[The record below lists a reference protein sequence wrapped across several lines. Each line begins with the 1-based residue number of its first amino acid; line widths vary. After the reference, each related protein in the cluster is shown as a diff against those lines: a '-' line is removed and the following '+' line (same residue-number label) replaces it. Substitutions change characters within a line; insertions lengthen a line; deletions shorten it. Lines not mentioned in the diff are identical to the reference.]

1 MPLAQHS
8 ADATGYLLIYL
19 FIFASPIKA
28 IDNKPFRRVIN
39 ARALAEL
46 GTSLTARAAKVDASA
61 LGGAGGMLF
70 MHAGTV
76 WMTNTSLSQPQNFQ
90 KGLFFHKVAP
100 IILLVIIFTFR
111 TK

>member
-1 MPLAQHS
+1 MPR
-8 ADATGYLLIYL
+8 GIYL

-28 IDNKPFRRVIN
+28 IDNKPFHRVIN

-46 GTSLTARAAKVDASA
+46 RTSLTARAAKVDANA

-90 KGLFFHKVAP
+90 KGLFFHKVAS